1 MRDTHILSSCGP
13 TVRCRA
19 IVCFF
24 YIMPSRGREPMT
36 AMPFNNQ
43 KILPA
48 VRSVKDL
55 EKLLQTSFEF
65 IVLLDS
71 HVGQLKSLVDLAK
84 SHGKQILLHADLI
97 EGLKN
102 DEYAAEFL
110 CQMIRPAG
118 LISTRASV
126 ILKAKRNRMLA
137 IQRLF
142 LLDSGALEKSYAI
155 LERTLPDYIEVLPG
169 VMPHIIREVHEKASI
184 PIFAGG
190 LIRSVEDVE
199 NALSA
204 GATAVTTSRK
214 ELWKHYS
221 K

>member
-1 MRDTHILSSCGP
+1 MVDTHKLSSCGSI
-13 TVRCRA
+13 VRCLANYVYFVFQAFRKGETT
-19 IVCFF
+19 
-24 YIMPSRGREPMT
+24 R
-36 AMPFNNQ
+36 MPFYHQ

-48 VRSVKDL
+48 VRSIKDL
-55 EKLLQTSFEF
+55 EKLMNSSFEY

-71 HVGQLKSLVDLAK
+71 HVAQLKSLVDLAK
-84 SHGKQILLHADLI
+84 SHNKQILLHADLI

-110 CQMIRPAG
+110 CQMIKPAG

-126 ILKAKRNRMLA
+126 ILKAKQNHMLA

-155 LERTLPDYIEVLPG
+155 LERTKPDYIEVLPG
-169 VMPHIIREVHEKASI
+169 VMPNIIREVHEKTGI

-190 LIRSVEDVE
+190 LIRTVDDVE

-204 GATAVTTSRK
+204 GVTAVTTSRK

-221 K
+221 N